1 MLTTKAAGDTKAS
14 IEKLIDAVV
23 KPEYLSR
30 VSPAAKLEQADPAWP
45 AQGSTLRFKVM
56 GAVVEARVE
65 ENRLPDSLTLVLK
78 TPTGENRAHH
88 HFTKLP
94 QGGARLEKT
103 LEVPPGLLMRIM
115 MALMLKR
122 QLRSEVERT
131 LRLADELAAKP

>member
-1 MLTTKAAGDTKAS
+1 MLTTKAVGDTRAS
-14 IEKLIDAVV
+14 IEKLVDAVV
-23 KPEYLSR
+23 RPEYLSR
-30 VSPAAKLEQADPAWP
+30 VSPAARLEQADPAWP

-78 TPTGENRAHH
+78 TPTGENRARHR
-88 HFTKLP
+88 FTKLP
-94 QGGARLEKT
+94 EGGSRLEKT
-103 LEVPPGLLMRIM
+103 LEVPSGLLMRIM

-131 LRLADELAAKP
+131 LRLADELNKGP